1 MRSNAAAGGQA
12 GPVIQQPGQNGP
24 SKSKKA
30 IEAVKS
36 TRIETVFFVQKL
48 IQLMLAFIM
57 LVFSVIRIGFME
69 DFETVTGFMIS
80 FYLVLFAIMFICVEC
95 NLKKSRLWFYFLNSS
110 LGKGLFHMFCF
121 LLCFGSASDPS
132 WVDVLLG
139 VIFFLTSLIM
149 FVMYCFFKNQEGAYI
164 D

>member
-1 MRSNAAAGGQA
+1 
-12 GPVIQQPGQNGP
+12 
-24 SKSKKA
+24 
-30 IEAVKS
+30 
-36 TRIETVFFVQKL
+36 
-48 IQLMLAFIM
+48 M

-121 LLCFGSASDPS
+121 LLCFGSAGEPS

-139 VIFFLTSLIM
+139 IIFFLTSVVM
-149 FVMYCFFKNQEGAYI
+149 FIIFCFFKSQEGPFI
-164 D
+164 DQLIAQAKTGQASSASNAAPSTASEANQN